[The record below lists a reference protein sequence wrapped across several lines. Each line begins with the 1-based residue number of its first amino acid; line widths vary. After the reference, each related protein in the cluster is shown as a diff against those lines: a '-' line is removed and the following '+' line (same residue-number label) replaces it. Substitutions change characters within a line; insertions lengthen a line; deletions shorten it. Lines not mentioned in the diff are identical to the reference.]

1 MKTKDSEA
9 KIESFLRKL
18 PWAIPVITFSVAILL
33 MLCIYGCM
41 MIFIKG
47 YYGIVMISGLLYH
60 SVMIITVHD
69 GAHKSITQSRLD
81 SAIIAFFG
89 GVLLIPFYPEPF
101 RKYHLMHHADTNGE
115 SDPLW
120 PELKK
125 KLFLYNRFLYVLAEL
140 FPFGFLAVSLFS
152 NKKEKKS
159 FKSININF
167 LWMGFS
173 FVISLI
179 TYYLLQPNLWFLGIS
194 VFMGLL
200 VAKFRHW
207 CEHIGTSAEKESN
220 TYWFPLGMGIGNH
233 EIHHKHPNY
242 SWISLSL
249 GLYKREKYT
258 NPIKAFFQI
267 LFNQNLTHYKK
278 TDEN

>member
-1 MKTKDSEA
+1 MKTQDTEA
-9 KIESFLRKL
+9 KIESVLRKL

-47 YYGIVMISGLLYH
+47 YYGIVIVSGILYH

-69 GAHKSITQSRLD
+69 GAHKSITRGRWD
-81 SAIIAFFG
+81 RAIIAFFG

-140 FPFGFLAVSLFS
+140 FPFGFLIVSLFS
-152 NKKEKKS
+152 NKKEKKT
-159 FKSININF
+159 FKIIKISL
-167 LWMGFS
+167 LWMSFS
-173 FVISLI
+173 FVISLL

-200 VAKFRHW
+200 VAKLRHW
-207 CEHIGTSAEKESN
+207 CEHIGTNSEKESN

-233 EIHHKHPNY
+233 ETHHAHPNY

-249 GLYKREKYT
+249 GLYKREKST
-258 NPIKAFFQI
+258 NPLKALFQI
-267 LFNQNLTHYKK
+267 LFNQNLAHYKK
-278 TDEN
+278 IG